1 LTFCFLLQALGKDF
15 KKDHRSIVQI
25 MIPEE
30 FIKAYESALAT
41 QDWNSLDKLI
51 SDQIAVTFS
60 DGTVHVGKDEVQIAF
75 EKNFAS
81 IKSEKYT
88 IQNVKWL
95 RKEEPFAVYLFEF
108 YWTGIVNGKS
118 VSGNGIGT
126 SVIVNEEGRWKLLT
140 EHLGKKTT

>member
-1 LTFCFLLQALGKDF
+1 
-15 KKDHRSIVQI
+15 

>member
-1 LTFCFLLQALGKDF
+1 
-15 KKDHRSIVQI
+15 
-25 MIPEE
+25 MIPEK

-41 QDWNSLDKLI
+41 QDWNRLDKLI

-88 IQNVKWL
+88 IQNAKWL
-95 RKEEPFAVYLFEF
+95 RKEETFAVYLFEF

-126 SVIVNEEGRWKLLT
+126 SVIVKEEGRWKLLT

>member
-1 LTFCFLLQALGKDF
+1 
-15 KKDHRSIVQI
+15 
-25 MIPEE
+25 MIPEK

-41 QDWNSLDKLI
+41 QDWNRLDKLI

-126 SVIVNEEGRWKLLT
+126 SVIVKEEGRWKLLT